1 MKVDLDDLDDQ
12 MRRLV
17 LGRWLTRRAG
27 EAVGG
32 VVPAETSP
40 ENIEELAARLG
51 KVVADGP
58 PPAGARFEPTYPGSL
73 AEDVTGRGSLVLEC
87 AVEVGGEPLGVVL
100 TVLIPGRRPE
110 VSIAPPS
117 ARARGGKD

>member
-1 MKVDLDDLDDQ
+1 M
-12 MRRLV
+12 
-17 LGRWLTRRAG
+17 
-27 EAVGG
+27 
-32 VVPAETSP
+32 PAATSP
-40 ENIEELAARLG
+40 ENLEELAARLG
-51 KVVADGP
+51 KVVAGGP
-58 PPAGARFEPTYPGSL
+58 PLPGARFEPTYPGSI

-117 ARARGGKD
+117 APARGGED